1 MTAMQWNVKRMIRV
15 FFIFLYVLYAF
26 TPVHMYAL
34 AGGGGTRGLL
44 HSGKHASSDIVWAN
58 VLYSVLVDDDDIP
71 PAGVGISPDALP
83 DDDVVLVRKRRV
95 VLRQYVPAKPF
106 FYETTILSPAGTEQG
121 VPLSREYELTR
132 QPAYLNDDGYLALNT
147 GLSPPVFFR

>member
-58 VLYSVLVDDDDIP
+58 VLYSVLVDAGDTP
-71 PAGVGISPDALP
+71 SAGVGISAGIPPDG
-83 DDDVVLVRKRRV
+83 DVVLVRKRRAL
-95 VLRQYVPAKPF
+95 LREQFDLKPLFDIELLSPGSPERPRF
-106 FYETTILSPAGTEQG
+106 FSPKYETAKD
-121 VPLSREYELTR
+121 PLVRETDICLV
-132 QPAYLNDDGYLALNT
+132 LNT
-147 GLSPPVFFR
+147 GLSPPFPALS